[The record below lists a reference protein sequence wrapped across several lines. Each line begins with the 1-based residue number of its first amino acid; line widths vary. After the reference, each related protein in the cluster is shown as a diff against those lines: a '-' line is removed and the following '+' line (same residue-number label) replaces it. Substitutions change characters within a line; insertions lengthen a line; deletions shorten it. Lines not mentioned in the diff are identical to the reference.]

1 MNKRRIIAILI
12 ALVVTVAATGMWS
25 ASTIQRE
32 GDPDAIVL
40 EDSGSE
46 VGVQPKKG
54 GNKLVKVIAAPFKA
68 FGRLFG
74 RGDDE
79 NKIHRMTEKDAEKFA
94 SVGVTRI
101 DDARNQSEKKVTSA
115 SSAREHLD
123 AGREFL
129 LEGNYNDAISELS
142 TAVSLDPKLTEAHN
156 LLGVAYD
163 KKGFADRAKDAFE
176 HAVKLEE
183 DAETLNNLGFSLYQ
197 SGNYRAAVDRLKRAA
212 KLAPTDERILNN
224 LGLAYCRLGKV
235 DEAYKA
241 FTRATG
247 PLNGNLNTAKMLE
260 RFAREDDAIR
270 YYEAA
275 RQIDA
280 NNTIALRRLADLYGR
295 VGRSAE
301 ADSARAALALASNNT
316 IVVGK

>member
-1 MNKRRIIAILI
+1 A
-12 ALVVTVAATGMWS
+12 MWS

-40 EDSGSE
+40 DDSGSE

-129 LEGNYNDAISELS
+129 LEGNYNDAISALS

-163 KKGFADRAKDAFE
+163 KK
-176 HAVKLEE
+176 
-183 DAETLNNLGFSLYQ
+183 
-197 SGNYRAAVDRLKRAA
+197 
-212 KLAPTDERILNN
+212 
-224 LGLAYCRLGKV
+224 
-235 DEAYKA
+235 
-241 FTRATG
+241 
-247 PLNGNLNTAKMLE
+247 
-260 RFAREDDAIR
+260 
-270 YYEAA
+270 
-275 RQIDA
+275 
-280 NNTIALRRLADLYGR
+280 
-295 VGRSAE
+295 
-301 ADSARAALALASNNT
+301 
-316 IVVGK
+316 